1 MDLKK
6 NQRNNEYF
14 NLKQFKG
21 MTKEQV
27 DDLVKRAQ
35 PFLEKPILIREG
47 KSKPKEYIFK
57 DTGNKVA
64 ISENGELT
72 KYSIKARLV
81 STSNEVI
88 FEPLTKIVRHFETN
102 LKN

>member
-1 MDLKK
+1 
-6 NQRNNEYF
+6 
-14 NLKQFKG
+14 

-35 PFLEKPILIREG
+35 PFLGKPILIREG
-47 KSKPKEYIFK
+47 KSTPKEYLFK
-57 DTGNKVA
+57 DTGNRVA
-64 ISENGELT
+64 VSEDGELK

-88 FEPLTKIVRHFETN
+88 FEPLTKIVEHFEAN
-102 LKN
+102 LKD